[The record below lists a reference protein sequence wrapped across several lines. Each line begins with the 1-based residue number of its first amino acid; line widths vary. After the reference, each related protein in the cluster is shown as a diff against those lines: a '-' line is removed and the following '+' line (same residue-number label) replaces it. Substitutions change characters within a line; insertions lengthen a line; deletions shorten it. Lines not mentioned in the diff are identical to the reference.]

1 MFSIYI
7 RADKKMFFISKN
19 NKIKIL
25 IIMLEIIKLTVKI
38 LRKNLAFG
46 IRLIG
51 FVLTLPSAVLY
62 DLSDLI
68 KNNEQQFDF

>member
-1 MFSIYI
+1 M
-7 RADKKMFFISKN
+7 KW
-19 NKIKIL
+19 
-25 IIMLEIIKLTVKI
+25 
-38 LRKNLAFG
+38 LRKHLAFG

-68 KNNEQQFDF
+68 KNKEDYFDF